1 MINTGFHKTAVEPF
15 FFFLL
20 PSLSCSDDA
29 AASEKTVLHIAEE
42 TDDDLLASTPA
53 THTTE
58 DLFTIIHRF
67 APMFTQTHVHSMHS
81 SYIFYCTIVFTNN
94 VGKVK
99 QYTTDF
105 FFF

>member
-1 MINTGFHKTAVEPF
+1 MC
-15 FFFLL
+15 L
-20 PSLSCSDDA
+20 PRSDDS

-67 APMFTQTHVHSMHS
+67 AQTPAFMFQHNEARYS
-81 SYIFYCTIVFTNN
+81 SCCVYM
-94 VGKVK
+94 K
-99 QYTTDF
+99 
-105 FFF
+105 